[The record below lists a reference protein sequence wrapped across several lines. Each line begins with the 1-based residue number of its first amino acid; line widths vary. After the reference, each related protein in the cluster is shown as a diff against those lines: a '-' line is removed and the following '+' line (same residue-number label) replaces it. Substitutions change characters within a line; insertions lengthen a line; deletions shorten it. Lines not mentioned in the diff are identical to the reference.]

1 MKRFLLLILIL
12 LPTIVFAFRDRPAVE
27 GDSFSPITVLGLMA
41 LGVFVLVVIGRVVV
55 ELLKAID
62 WGELF
67 KGVFSFICVGGLV
80 WFFVLLIFGRS
91 CSEDFSS
98 SNNQYNTTSTKIQQ
112 ERVPCKQCNGRG
124 TWETVKTNPNLY
136 DSNGNIRANVP
147 IGVRE
152 KVICSKCNGT
162 GYER

>member
-1 MKRFLLLILIL
+1 MKRFLSLILIL
-12 LPTIVFAFRDRPAVE
+12 LPTIAFAFKDRSAIE
-27 GDSFSPITVLGLMA
+27 DYSFSPITVLVLM
-41 LGVFVLVVIGRVVV
+41 LWVCVPVVIGRFVV

-62 WGELF
+62 WGGLI
-67 KGVFSFICVGGLV
+67 KGVFSFICVGVLA
-80 WFFVLLIFGRS
+80 WSFVLLVFGRS
-91 CSEDFSS
+91 CSEDSS
-98 SNNQYNTTSTKIQQ
+98 SSKNQYNKTSTKIQQ